1 MLGLSNQ
8 VSERLNTLFSL
19 SHVVSIT
26 LPSTVNIDG
35 TANEAQL
42 TAVYDNVLTT
52 MSKAFGGAT
61 LTDGNGAWYSDILG
75 TIVQESVKVVQSYC
89 SDMDDSTIVTM
100 IDLAEMV
107 KAQLS
112 QESVLITLD
121 GKAYLV

>member
-1 MLGLSNQ
+1 M
-8 VSERLNTLFSL
+8 
-19 SHVVSIT
+19 
-26 LPSTVNIDG
+26 
-35 TANEAQL
+35 